1 MGMTTT
7 SDARLETALR
17 AGGHRVTSQR
27 LVLYR
32 VLGELGR
39 HAHADEIARASSER
53 LPGLS
58 LPTVYA
64 TLELFEDLGLVRRV
78 DAGGA
83 AALYDP
89 RTEPHAHF
97 ACRRCGAVSDLDASI
112 DSAAAEAAARADGA
126 EPDHVD
132 VVLRGVCGACR
143 AL

>member
-1 MGMTTT
+1 MGTPTT
-7 SDARLETALR
+7 SDERHEAALR

-64 TLELFEDLGLVRRV
+64 TLEELEGRV
-78 DAGGA
+78 DRGEREAGKPFGGCARDLLRVGVAPELAQHAVEHEALARDAMAAGA
-83 AALYDP
+83 ERRLEA
-89 RTEPHAHF
+89 RVGSGRHAH
-97 ACRRCGAVSDLDASI
+97 A
-112 DSAAAEAAARADGA
+112 
-126 EPDHVD
+126 H
-132 VVLRGVCGACR
+132 
-143 AL
+143 